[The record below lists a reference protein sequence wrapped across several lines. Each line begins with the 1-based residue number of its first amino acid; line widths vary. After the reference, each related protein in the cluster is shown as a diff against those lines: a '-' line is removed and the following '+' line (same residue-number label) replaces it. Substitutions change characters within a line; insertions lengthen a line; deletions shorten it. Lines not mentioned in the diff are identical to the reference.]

1 MFLLCI
7 YNTENHIYL
16 TIKLNLDDKY
26 KKIYKIKKTINVIYL
41 YFYKFFFTYCDE
53 YLLSVLAIN

>member
-41 YFYKFFFTYCDE
+41 YFYKYFF
-53 YLLSVLAIN
+53 YLLL